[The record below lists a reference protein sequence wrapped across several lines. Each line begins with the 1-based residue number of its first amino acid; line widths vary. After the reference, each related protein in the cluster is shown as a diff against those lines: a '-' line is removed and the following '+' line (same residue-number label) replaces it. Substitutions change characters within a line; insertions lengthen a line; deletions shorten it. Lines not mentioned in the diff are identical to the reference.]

1 MQSIARSHYLNTKT
15 FQIYVCVQDHELGA
29 NDVEEEEEEG
39 SEDEE
44 EYCLP
49 CCQ

>member
-1 MQSIARSHYLNTKT
+1 MLTIARSLYLSTKT
-15 FQIYVCVQDHELGA
+15 FQICVCVQDHELGA
-29 NDVEEEEEEG
+29 NDEEEEEG